1 MNVTIAITG
10 ASGSIYARQVIELL
24 LECEQVGKITVI
36 FSNNGKE
43 VFTYEGE
50 QLPTSDKIYVVS
62 NHDFYTHTVSGSSC
76 DDVMIIVPC
85 SVGMMSRIAC
95 GISDD
100 AISRSADVI
109 LKERKKL
116 IVVLRETPLNLIHI
130 DNMKRLT
137 EAGAI
142 IMPASPSFYS
152 GARSMEDICLSV
164 SNRVVSMVGFSVGY
178 KWGEKSNHMVNNN
191 KK

>member
-130 DNMKRLT
+130 DNMRSVTL
-137 EAGAI
+137 AGAI
-142 IMPASPSFYS
+142 VMPLMPSFYS
-152 GARSMEDICLSV
+152 KP
-164 SNRVVSMVGFSVGY
+164 SNIEELVLTQTERVISLLGL
-178 KWGEKSNHMVNNN
+178 KSDRYVFV
-191 KK
+191 